1 MEGGAMEGVA
11 IEPFLKQVT
20 LLLTMGVEFAA
31 ALVVAGAVLQA
42 SVSAIRLAVQIVLR
56 RAESQ
61 SPSERI
67 RIRLGQWLSVAL
79 EFELA
84 ADILR
89 TAVAP
94 TWNEIGKLGAIVVIR
109 TVLNWFLQ
117 RDIDQARKREEQ
129 R

>member
-1 MEGGAMEGVA
+1 M
-11 IEPFLKQVT
+11 
-20 LLLTMGVEFAA
+20 
-31 ALVVAGAVLQA
+31 QA
-42 SVSAIRLAVQIVLR
+42 SLSALTLAVQIVLR

-94 TWNEIGKLGAIVVIR
+94 SWNEIGKLGAIVVIR
-109 TVLNWFLQ
+109 TVLNGFLQ

>member
-1 MEGGAMEGVA
+1 MAF
-11 IEPFLKQVT
+11 EPFLKQLT
-20 LLLTMGVEFAA
+20 LQLTMGVEFAA

-42 SVSAIRLAVQIVLR
+42 SVSVLRLAIEIVLG

-67 RIRLGQWLSVAL
+67 RIRLGQWLSLAL

-94 TWNEIGKLGAIVVIR
+94 SWNEIGKLGAIVVIR

-117 RDIDQARKREEQ
+117 RDINQARQREEQ
-129 R
+129 G